1 MLTPEKI
8 FNRISKILNS
18 QLFGVI
24 ATQGSK
30 YPYTSLVGIANTS
43 NYSELIFATP
53 RNSRKYKNLTKSPHV
68 SILVDTRLNEIS
80 DIMEAEALTAL
91 GSAIEVPEQ
100 QWKDCANVFLS
111 KHPNLKEFIETPQ
124 CSLVK
129 ITVDKYILVDHFQ
142 NVTEID
148 IK

>member
-1 MLTPEKI
+1 MLTSEKI
-8 FNRISKILNS
+8 FNRISKILDS

-30 YPYTSLVGIANTS
+30 YPYTTLVGIANTN
-43 NYSELIFATP
+43 NYNELIFATS
-53 RNSRKYKNLTKSPHV
+53 RDSRKYQNLSKLTHV
-68 SILVDTRLNEIS
+68 SILFDTRRNQTS

-91 GSAIEVPEQ
+91 GSAVEVPQQ
-100 QWKDCANVFLS
+100 QWKDCANIFLS

-129 ITVDKYILVDHFQ
+129 ITVDKYMLVDHFQ

-148 IK
+148 VK

>member
-1 MLTPEKI
+1 MLRSEKI
-8 FNRISKILNS
+8 FNRISKILDS
-18 QLFGVI
+18 QLFGVL

-43 NYSELIFATP
+43 QYDELIFATS
-53 RNSRKYKNLTKSPHV
+53 RDTRKYQNLSKSKYV
-68 SILVDTRLNEIS
+68 SILFDNRQNETK
-80 DIMEAEALTAL
+80 DLREAEALTAL
-91 GSAIEVPEQ
+91 GSAIEVPQE
-100 QWKDCANVFLS
+100 QWKDYASIFLS

-124 CSLVK
+124 CSLVR

-148 IK
+148 VK